1 MSRTPWF
8 VACMALYLLPHGVAN
23 ASGSHAD
30 MDPLAASRAA
40 LHHHM
45 GGQQIPMLFV
55 DRLEYRSNEGDAQLL
70 WDAQASY
77 GGDINRVL
85 LKTEGEYALDEE
97 DTEAAEVQALYSR
110 AVSAY
115 FDVQAGLRYDPQPT
129 PDRYSAVLGFQGLA
143 PYWFELDVAAF
154 VSERG
159 DVSARLEAEY
169 DLLLTQR
176 LILQPRVELDAALQ
190 DVPELGRGSGLGGV
204 AAGLRLRYEIR
215 REFAPYIGVEWERA
229 LGDTADFSR
238 ADGDSVSRLSW
249 VAGFRCWF

>member
-1 MSRTPWF
+1 MKRAFWCTGLF
-8 VACMALYLLPHGVAN
+8 CALLPQTTLADASASHG
-23 ASGSHAD
+23 ASD
-30 MDPLAASRAA
+30 DLQAAREA

-45 GGQQIPMLFV
+45 GGQQIPMGFV

-70 WDAQASY
+70 WDVQASH
-77 GGDINRVL
+77 GGDINRLVL
-85 LKTEGEYALDEE
+85 KSEGEVALDDRE
-97 DTEAAEVQALYSR
+97 TEAAEIQALYSR
-110 AVSAY
+110 AVSPY
-115 FDVQAGLRYDPQPT
+115 FDLQAGVRYDPDPQ

-143 PYWFELDVAAF
+143 PYWFEVDAAAF

-159 DVSARLEAEY
+159 DVSARLEVEY

-215 REFAPYIGVEWERA
+215 REFAPYVGIEWERA
-229 LGDTADFSR
+229 LGDTADFRR

-249 VAGFRCWF
+249 VAGIRCWF